1 MTSFSQLLLSDWQVR
16 KTKKQKL
23 AFIRLMLSHFPELRV
38 EESKIIHNRN
48 LVAGD
53 WETAEFIL
61 SAHYDTCA
69 ALPFPN
75 FIMPKN
81 VLITV
86 LYSVLICI
94 PFFLIAF
101 GFNLLLALVTD
112 SFFVHYWASLIL
124 IIGLL
129 VVVFFLGVPNKHTA
143 NDNTSGVITLCEL
156 MERMPEELREKVL
169 FVFFDN
175 EENGLLG
182 SAFFRK
188 LHKKELGGKLILNFD
203 CVSDGDEILLVVN
216 KAARKK
222 YGGRLEAA
230 FPGTDEKTV
239 HMEKSSS
246 AMYPSDQAGFPLSV
260 AVAAMKK
267 LPLLGLYLDRIHT
280 GRDRV
285 FDERNIEYLC
295 KSTIDFLSSAEG
307 GKQYDLH
314 L

>member
-1 MTSFSQLLLSDWQVR
+1 MTSFSQLILSDWQVR

-23 AFIRLMLSHFPELRV
+23 AFIRLMQSHFPELRV
-38 EESKIIHNRN
+38 EKSKIIHNRN

-53 WETAEFIL
+53 LETAEFIL

-69 ALPFPN
+69 VLPFPN

-81 VLITV
+81 IPITV
-86 LYSVLICI
+86 LYSLLICI

-101 GFNLLLALVTD
+101 GFNLLLTLVTD
-112 SFFVHYWASLIL
+112 SFFVRYWASLIL
-124 IIGLL
+124 LIGLIVL
-129 VVVFFLGVPNKHTA
+129 VFFAGIPNKHTA

-156 MERMPEELREKVL
+156 MERMPEELRKKVL

-182 SAFFRK
+182 SSFFRK
-188 LHKKELGGKLILNFD
+188 LHKNELKDKLILNFD
-203 CVSDGDEILLVVN
+203 CVSDGDHILLVLN

-230 FPGTDEKTV
+230 FQSTAEKTV
-239 HMEKSSS
+239 HREKSSS
-246 AMYPSDQAGFPLSV
+246 AMYPSDQAGFPLSA

-280 GRDRV
+280 GRDRI

-295 KSTIDFLSSAEG
+295 ERTIAFLSTPEG
-307 GKQYDLH
+307 D
-314 L
+314 

>member
-1 MTSFSQLLLSDWQVR
+1 MTPFSQRILSDWQVR

-23 AFIRLMLSHFPELRV
+23 AFIRLMQSRFPELRV
-38 EESKIIHNRN
+38 EESNIIHNRN

-53 WETAEFIL
+53 LETAEFIL

-69 ALPFPN
+69 VLPFPN
-75 FIMPKN
+75 FVMPKN
-81 VLITV
+81 ILMTV
-86 LYSVLICI
+86 LYSLLICI

-101 GFNLLLALVTD
+101 GFNFLLALVTD
-112 SFFVHYWASLIL
+112 NFMLHYWLSLIL
-124 IIGLL
+124 LFGLIIL
-129 VVVFFLGVPNKHTA
+129 VFFAGIPNRHTA

-156 MERMPEELREKVL
+156 MERMPEEMRKKVL

-188 LHKKELGGKLILNFD
+188 LHKKELNNKLILNFD
-203 CVSDGDEILLVVN
+203 CVSDGDHILLVLN

-222 YGGRLEAA
+222 YGGRLETA
-230 FPGTDEKTV
+230 FQSTAEKTV
-239 HMEKSSS
+239 HLEKSSS
-246 AMYPSDQAGFPLSV
+246 AMYPSDQAGFPMSA
-260 AVAAMKK
+260 AVAALKK

-285 FDERNIEYLC
+285 FDERNIEFLC
-295 KSTIDFLSSAEG
+295 ERTIAFLSTPEG
-307 GKQYDLH
+307 D
-314 L
+314 

>member
-1 MTSFSQLLLSDWQVR
+1 MTPFSQLILSDWQVR

-23 AFIRLMLSHFPELRV
+23 AFIRLMQSRFPELRV

-53 WETAEFIL
+53 LETAEFIL

-69 ALPFPN
+69 VLPFPN

-81 VLITV
+81 IPVTV
-86 LYSVLICI
+86 LYSLLICV

-112 SFFVHYWASLIL
+112 SFFVHYWVSLIL

-230 FPGTDEKTV
+230 FPGTDEMTV

>member
-1 MTSFSQLLLSDWQVR
+1 MTTFSEQIFSDYQVR

-23 AFIRLMLSHFPELRV
+23 AFIRLMQTHFPELRV
-38 EESKIIHNRN
+38 EESKILHNRN

-53 WETAEFIL
+53 WETAEVIL

-69 ALPFPN
+69 VLPFPN

-81 VLITV
+81 LLITV
-86 LYSVLICI
+86 LYSLLICI

-101 GFNLLLALVTD
+101 GVNVLLSLVTD
-112 SFFVHYWASLIL
+112 DFLIHYWTSLLL
-124 IIGLL
+124 IIGLFIL
-129 VVVFFLGVPNKHTA
+129 VFFLGLPNKHTA

-156 MERMPEELREKVL
+156 MERMPEEMRKKVL

-188 LHKKELGGKLILNFD
+188 LHKKEINDKLILNFD
-203 CVSDGDEILLVVN
+203 CVSDGDHILLVVN

-230 FPGTDEKTV
+230 FQSTAEKTV
-239 HMEKSSS
+239 HLEKSSS
-246 AMYPSDQAGFPLSV
+246 AMYPSDQAGFPMSA
-260 AVAAMKK
+260 AVAALKK

-285 FDERNIEYLC
+285 FDGRNIEYLC

-307 GKQYDLH
+307 GK
-314 L
+314 

>member
-1 MTSFSQLLLSDWQVR
+1 MTAFSQLILSDWQVR

-23 AFIRLMLSHFPELRV
+23 AFIRLMQSHFPELRV
-38 EESKIIHNRN
+38 EESQIIHNRN

-53 WETAEFIL
+53 LETAEFIL

-69 ALPFPN
+69 VLPFPN
-75 FIMPKN
+75 FVMPKN
-81 VLITV
+81 FLMTV
-86 LYSVLICI
+86 LYSLLICI

-101 GFNLLLALVTD
+101 GFNFLLALVTD
-112 SFFVHYWASLIL
+112 NFMLHYWLSLIL
-124 IIGLL
+124 LFGLIIL
-129 VVVFFLGVPNKHTA
+129 VFFAGIPNRHTA
-143 NDNTSGVITLCEL
+143 NDNTSGVIMLCEL
-156 MERMPEELREKVL
+156 MERMPEEMRKKVL

-188 LHKKELGGKLILNFD
+188 LHKKELKDKLILNFD
-203 CVSDGDEILLVVN
+203 CVSDGDHILLVLN

-230 FPGTDEKTV
+230 FQSTAEKTV
-239 HMEKSSS
+239 HLEKSSS
-246 AMYPSDQAGFPLSV
+246 AMYPSDQAGFPMSA
-260 AVAAMKK
+260 AVAALKK

-295 KSTIDFLSSAEG
+295 TRTLRFLSAPEG
-307 GKQYDLH
+307 GGSI
-314 L
+314 

>member
-1 MTSFSQLLLSDWQVR
+1 MTSFSQLILSDWQVR

-23 AFIRLMLSHFPELRV
+23 AFIRLMQSHFPALRV
-38 EESKIIHNRN
+38 EESKIVHNRN

-53 WETAEFIL
+53 WATAEFIL

-81 VLITV
+81 ILITV
-86 LYSVLICI
+86 LYSVLICV

-101 GFNLLLALVTD
+101 GLNLLLTLVTD

-124 IIGLL
+124 IIGLF
-129 VVVFFLGVPNKHTA
+129 VAVFFLGVPNKHTA

-156 MERMPEELREKVL
+156 MERMPEELRKKVL

-188 LHKKELGGKLILNFD
+188 LHQKELKDKLILNFD
-203 CVSDGDEILLVVN
+203 CVSDGDHILLVLN
-216 KAARKK
+216 RAARKK

-230 FPGTDEKTV
+230 FQSTEEKTV

-246 AMYPSDQAGFPLSV
+246 AMYPSDQAGFPMSA

-307 GKQYDLH
+307 GKQI
-314 L
+314 